1 MESVPNLATRVT
13 AEAAR
18 RDRDSI
24 RAILRIALAA
34 VAVAELFIAI
44 PDLFLGHSPGE
55 QQNHAHIT
63 RHLGAF
69 VCAYAVGLLVVALRP
84 AKARAFVPMT
94 VALALAMLGG
104 AVADVRRGEALA
116 LKEVQHGLEIL
127 GMVLV
132 WLLASRPLWARSPKA
147 TSAGA
152 DPFASNIDPDGPQ
165 ITLIHPSPDL

>member
-1 MESVPNLATRVT
+1 MESLPNLATRVT
-13 AEAAR
+13 VEAAR
-18 RDRDSI
+18 RDRGSVK
-24 RAILRIALAA
+24 AILRIALAA

-55 QQNHAHIT
+55 QQHHAHIT

-69 VCAYAVGLLVVALRP
+69 FCAYAVGLLVVALRP

-104 AVADVRRGEALA
+104 AIADVHRGDALA
-116 LKEVQHGLEIL
+116 LKEAQHGLEIL

-132 WLLASRPLWARSPKA
+132 WLLAARPIWARTETKGNTQS
-147 TSAGA
+147 
-152 DPFASNIDPDGPQ
+152 GPVPPVLDQ
-165 ITLIHPSPDL
+165 DRPRIVRVQPSPDL